1 MIRLLSICFSIFILS
16 ACSSNKTN
24 EKNELNISSDT
35 TVVKQEEVI
44 SDCSLLKAEAR
55 KMDSTL
61 LKANELDKKLGTK
74 AIQVFL
80 DFVYYCG
87 KDTACPI
94 FLIKTA
100 QVSQAIQNYPQSK
113 IALETCI
120 KDYPNFKNKPAA
132 LFLLGQLYDEPNQLN
147 NEKKAKEIYQQIINE
162 FPNSEWAVS
171 AQGALSFIGKTD
183 EEIVKQFEKKNK

>member
-1 MIRLLSICFSIFILS
+1 MIRLLFICFSISILT

-24 EKNELNISSDT
+24 GKNELNITSDT
-35 TVVKQEEVI
+35 TSAQRVETI
-44 SDCSLLKAEAR
+44 SDCVRLKEEAR

-80 DFVYYCG
+80 DFVYYCNQ
-87 KDTACPI
+87 DTACPI

-147 NEKKAKEIYQQIINE
+147 NEKKAKEIYQQIIKE

-171 AQGALSFIGKTD
+171 AQGALSFIGKSD
-183 EEIVKQFEKKNK
+183 EDIVKQFEKQNK